1 MANTQYDE
9 FIRIRITELRIAKNI
24 SEHKMSLDLD
34 KSGSYIR
41 GITSGAALPSL
52 RELFN
57 IISYFDMTP
66 AEFFAP
72 LDDANTP
79 YRELCEKLRTMNEEE
94 LEKVSTF
101 IGWIEKKYFCCG
113 CRFSRFG
120 FALPGRCTACRT
132 RLCIHG
138 YFFAVTGHYYI
149 ALQIGAV
156 YLHSCTFQPVERFD
170 VRMSV

>member
-1 MANTQYDE
+1 MAKTHYDD
-9 FIRIRITELRIAKNI
+9 FIRRRITELRIAKNI

-34 KSGSYIR
+34 KSGSYVR

-72 LDDANTP
+72 LDDANTL
-79 YRELCEKLRTMNEEE
+79 YRKLCEKLRTMNEED

-101 IGWIEKKYFCCG
+101 IGWIEKK
-113 CRFSRFG
+113 
-120 FALPGRCTACRT
+120 
-132 RLCIHG
+132 
-138 YFFAVTGHYYI
+138 
-149 ALQIGAV
+149 
-156 YLHSCTFQPVERFD
+156 E
-170 VRMSV
+170 

>member
-9 FIRIRITELRIAKNI
+9 FIRSRITELRIAKNI

-66 AEFFAP
+66 AEFCAP

-79 YRELCEKLRTMNEEE
+79 YRKLCEKLRTMNEED

-101 IGWIEKKYFCCG
+101 IHWIEKK
-113 CRFSRFG
+113 
-120 FALPGRCTACRT
+120 
-132 RLCIHG
+132 
-138 YFFAVTGHYYI
+138 
-149 ALQIGAV
+149 
-156 YLHSCTFQPVERFD
+156 E
-170 VRMSV
+170 

>member
-72 LDDANTP
+72 LDDTKTP
-79 YRELCEKLRTMNEEE
+79 YREMREKLRTMNEEE

-101 IGWIEKKYFCCG
+101 IGWIEKK
-113 CRFSRFG
+113 
-120 FALPGRCTACRT
+120 
-132 RLCIHG
+132 
-138 YFFAVTGHYYI
+138 
-149 ALQIGAV
+149 
-156 YLHSCTFQPVERFD
+156 E
-170 VRMSV
+170 